1 MDVSDAMMPLS
12 LIDHVAGKK
21 KVFWFL
27 FNMVVHELA
36 IRGPQ
41 NKNLWKQCH

>member
-1 MDVSDAMMPLS
+1 MDVFDAIMPLS
-12 LIDHVAGKK
+12 LIDHVAEKK
-21 KVFWFL
+21 KRIFQFL

-41 NKNLWKQCH
+41 HKNL

>member
-1 MDVSDAMMPLS
+1 MDVSDTMMPLS
-12 LIDHVAGKK
+12 LIDHVVGKK
-21 KVFWFL
+21 KIIIFWVL

-41 NKNLWKQCH
+41 HKNL